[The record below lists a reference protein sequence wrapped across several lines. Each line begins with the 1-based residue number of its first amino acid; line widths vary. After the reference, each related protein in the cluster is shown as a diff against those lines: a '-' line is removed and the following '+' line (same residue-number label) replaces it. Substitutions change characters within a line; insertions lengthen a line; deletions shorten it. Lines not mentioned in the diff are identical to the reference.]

1 MYNRLPKV
9 ITGVIDYFDSYN
21 VKYIEKQ
28 RLEPPD
34 LKLVNEDRQSIKSRL
49 HDLLAKVRNNAQ
61 LAKFNDGL
69 VGQKM
74 WNDYLDEYANEN
86 FGRVARFKEMN
97 SVAVEGYVYR
107 TIHSILRTSLQ
118 TDHFSYLD
126 PFYASKHESL
136 QSANQAANIIFSSV
150 VNIPNRMLVSDEYD
164 QFEEFE
170 KFLEFSLWSNKSSD
184 LCIKAGKEGHA
195 KFGLLADLHQRKPNI
210 LTNSSAELFKL
221 FQEFHDLGKRD
232 KEVKIDFVL
241 DNVGLELI
249 SDLCFVEMLYQAR
262 LIDPWMTTI
271 RFWVKQIP
279 WFISDV
285 TNFDFMATLE
295 HLFFNVF
302 DEFQKKEI
310 VLRWN
315 SLFGHRRWQLKV
327 HPFFTT
333 PYEFYKMERV
343 APDLYQDLASSD
355 LLIFKGWFLIG

>member
-1 MYNRLPKV
+1 M
-9 ITGVIDYFDSYN
+9 
-21 VKYIEKQ
+21 
-28 RLEPPD
+28 
-34 LKLVNEDRQSIKSRL
+34 
-49 HDLLAKVRNNAQ
+49 RNNAP

-74 WNDYLDEYANEN
+74 WNSYLDEYAGEN

-107 TIHSILRTSLQ
+107 AIHSILRTSLQ

-126 PFYASKHESL
+126 PFYASKRESL
-136 QSANQAANIIFSSV
+136 LSATQATNIIFSNV
-150 VNIPNRMLVSDEYD
+150 INIPNRRLVADEYD

-195 KFGLLADLHQRKPNI
+195 NFGLLTDLQQRKPNI
-210 LTNSSAELFKL
+210 LTNSSGELYQL
-221 FQEFHDLGKRD
+221 FQEFHDLGKQN

-249 SDLCFVEMLYQAR
+249 SDLCFLEMLYQSR
-262 LIDPWMTTI
+262 LINPSTTTI

-302 DEFQKKEI
+302 DEFSKKEI

-315 SLFGHRRWQLKV
+315 NLFAQRRWQLKV

-343 APDLYQDLASSD
+343 APDLYRDLASSD
-355 LLIFKGWFLIG
+355 LLIFKGWSWIEAHSEVHS